1 MTKFDGFTPFA
12 LEHGVQR
19 SQQIGRGID
28 ERSIKVEN
36 EGGTHEQSLSRRWT
50 FYGNIR
56 SQIVILYRIG
66 NRLSDAPSKF
76 GKTAQMMS
84 RAGIVLAA
92 GQGTRMKSAKP
103 KVMHAV
109 AGRPIL
115 GHVITALKGAGTE
128 RIVVVTAPDAE
139 EVRRY
144 AASLNAECVI
154 QEQQL
159 GTGHAAAC
167 ARDKLAAFS
176 GSVIVS
182 YGDHPLFTSATFD
195 ASFAARDKAGM
206 AVTAFRSKN
215 PAYGRVI
222 VDADGMLERIVEYK
236 DADAEER
243 TVDLCNAGMMAADA
257 KSFFRWAAEL
267 KNNNQQREY
276 YLTDIPAI
284 ARREGVRCTIV
295 TANEA
300 ETMGVN
306 SRAELALAEAEMQ
319 RRLRAAALAAGVGM
333 IAPETVYLSCDTV
346 LEPDVL
352 LEPNIFFG
360 PGVVVRSGATIKANC
375 HLEGA
380 EVGQGAIVGPFA
392 RLRAG
397 ALLEEGVH
405 IGNFV
410 EVKNARIEKGAKA
423 NHLTYL
429 GDARVGAGANIGA
442 GTITCNYDGFD
453 KHHTD
458 IGAGAF
464 IGSNA
469 ALVAP
474 VTIAD
479 GAYVGAGSTIAKDV
493 EENALAVVRAEQ
505 RIIPGWAEKFRTR
518 KKAEKAAKTKRV
530 KE

>member
-1 MTKFDGFTPFA
+1 MTA
-12 LEHGVQR
+12 
-19 SQQIGRGID
+19 
-28 ERSIKVEN
+28 
-36 EGGTHEQSLSRRWT
+36 
-50 FYGNIR
+50 
-56 SQIVILYRIG
+56 
-66 NRLSDAPSKF
+66 
-76 GKTAQMMS
+76 
-84 RAGIVLAA
+84 RAGVVLAA

-115 GHVITALKGAGTE
+115 GHVVAALKGAGAGQ
-128 RIVVVTAPDAE
+128 IVVVTAPDAE
-139 EVRRY
+139 AVRNY
-144 AASLNAECVI
+144 AASLGAESVI
-154 QEQQL
+154 QDQQL

-167 ARDKLAAFS
+167 AREKLGNFP
-176 GSVIVS
+176 GSVLVS

-195 ASFAARDKAGM
+195 ASFATREKAGM
-206 AVTAFRSKN
+206 AITAFRSAST
-215 PAYGRVI
+215 AYGRVI
-222 VDADGMLERIVEYK
+222 VDSDGMLNRIVEYK
-236 DADAEER
+236 DANAEER
-243 TVDLCNAGMMAADA
+243 AVDLCNAGMMSADA
-257 KSFFRWAAEL
+257 KSFFRWAAAL
-267 KNNNQQREY
+267 KNNNAQREY
-276 YLTDIPAI
+276 YLTDIPTI
-284 ARREGVRCTIV
+284 ARAEGVRCGIV
-295 TANEA
+295 MADEA

-333 IAPETVYLSCDTV
+333 IAPETVYLSHDTV

-360 PGVVVRSGATIKANC
+360 PGVIVRGGAVIKANS

-380 EVGQGAIVGPFA
+380 EVGRNAIVGPFA
-392 RLRAG
+392 RLRPG
-397 ALLEEGVH
+397 ARLEDDVH

-410 EVKNARIEKGAKA
+410 EVKNARVEQGAKA

-474 VTIAD
+474 VKIAD
-479 GAYVGAGSTIAKDV
+479 GAYVGAGSTITKDV
-493 EENALAVVRAEQ
+493 DANALAVVRAEQ
-505 RIIPGWAEKFRTR
+505 REVPGWAEKFRAR
-518 KKAEKAAKTKRV
+518 KKAEKAAKAKRG